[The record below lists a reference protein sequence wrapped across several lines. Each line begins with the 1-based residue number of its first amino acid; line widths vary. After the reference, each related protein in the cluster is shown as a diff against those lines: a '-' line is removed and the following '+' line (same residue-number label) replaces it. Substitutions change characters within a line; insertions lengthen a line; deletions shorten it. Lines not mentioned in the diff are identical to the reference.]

1 MKIES
6 FIWYRDIVDKLI
18 WKHDVSREEVEE
30 VFQNK
35 PKFKMIEKGKVKNEN
50 LYSARGRTDAGRYL
64 AVLFIYKLSKE
75 ALIVTAR
82 NMDSKERRNYEKK

>member
-1 MKIES
+1 MRIES

-18 WKHDVSREEVEE
+18 WKHNISHEEVEE

-35 PKFKMIEKGKVKNEN
+35 PKFKLIEKGKVRNEN
-50 LYSARGRTDAGRYL
+50 LYSARGRTVAGRYL
-64 AVLFIYKLSKE
+64 TVLFIYKLTKE

-82 NMDSKERRNYEKK
+82 DMDSKERKNYAKK

>member
-18 WKHDVSREEVEE
+18 WKHNISHKEVEE

-35 PKFKMIEKGKVKNEN
+35 SKFKLIEKGKVKKEN
-50 LYSARGRTDAGRYL
+50 L
-64 AVLFIYKLSKE
+64 
-75 ALIVTAR
+75 
-82 NMDSKERRNYEKK
+82 

>member
-1 MKIES
+1 MRIET

-18 WKHDVSREEVEE
+18 WKHNISREEVEE

-35 PKFKMIEKGKVKNEN
+35 PRFKLIEKGRVKNEN

-64 AVLFIYKLSKE
+64 TVL
-75 ALIVTAR
+75 
-82 NMDSKERRNYEKK
+82 